1 MGWTCVTGITEL
13 NARSIG
19 NWPVQATGADILRIA
34 CIEGHRRGLKLCGS
48 VHDAILIESSLE
60 QIDADVAQMQEI
72 MRRASRIVLG
82 RHELRTGVDIVRY
95 PDRYVDARGVE
106 MWTEV
111 MRLLEQ
117 YRRERE
123 EDGRDEAIA

>member
-1 MGWTCVTGITEL
+1 MGWTCTVGITEL

-60 QIDADVAQMQEI
+60 QIDADVALMQEI
-72 MRRASRIVLG
+72 MRWASRIVLG
-82 RHELRTGVDIVRY
+82 DHELRTGVDIVRY
-95 PDRYVDARGVE
+95 PDRYTDVRGTE
-106 MWTEV
+106 MWEEV
-111 MRLLEQ
+111 LRLLRLYQ
-117 YRRERE
+117 QTLKERSL
-123 EDGRDEAIA
+123 AATA